1 MNQKAPY
8 LVAITGI
15 LYIRWRCH
23 LLLITDL
30 ILVLLCLVMIIAYFP
45 SKPPHPPS
53 KSQLLNDTPVTDYVQ
68 GVKSLLLWVFDVPY
82 MSITSYA
89 EFYFVAVTH
98 CVPPRF
104 RNKQFWIIMLITG
117 LAVSTATSW
126 LSLAS
131 ANYRPLDIG
140 QVCSSQADLWM
151 CIYLVLTIW

>member
-68 GVKSLLLWVFDVPY
+68 GVKSLLLW
-82 MSITSYA
+82 
-89 EFYFVAVTH
+89 
-98 CVPPRF
+98 
-104 RNKQFWIIMLITG
+104 
-117 LAVSTATSW
+117 
-126 LSLAS
+126 
-131 ANYRPLDIG
+131 
-140 QVCSSQADLWM
+140 
-151 CIYLVLTIW
+151 